1 MRSCYRRLHEP
12 NSGHIC
18 HMRCLHSL
26 QGHVLVS
33 GRWVLTV
40 KVLIQLWDRC
50 PGFFHPVPF
59 ISKSILDLQG
69 ASDRMQS
76 CLSGWEGIPIVASVV
91 RYEENRILFP
101 AAPSS
106 RITPV
111 LRVSALSLPHSVP
124 TVRLTH
130 QCQTACQDSDG
141 VLI

>member
-1 MRSCYRRLHEP
+1 
-12 NSGHIC
+12 
-18 HMRCLHSL
+18 
-26 QGHVLVS
+26 
-33 GRWVLTV
+33 
-40 KVLIQLWDRC
+40 
-50 PGFFHPVPF
+50 
-59 ISKSILDLQG
+59 
-69 ASDRMQS
+69 MQS

-91 RYEENRILFP
+91 RYEENWILFP